1 MSRAQNGCG
10 VTRQPNGSGTRP
22 RRSPRPTGF
31 AGMSIRNRDW
41 SRRPDRDQRQ
51 NGVAVAVPVSVADG
65 DSGGDGTAA
74 ADGVAEAVL
83 VGLGVGVSD
92 PDTVGRG
99 VPVAVVVTV
108 AAVAVVAFRTSEPE
122 ASDGVSTVIGP
133 STARRGNQFAA
144 RPVRMKYPE
153 PSWSVKFWV
162 GTPRSLPAHAPFSQR
177 SISSAVP
184 GAPEERSIAVS
195 TEPESYRPAAPGRA
209 TRFQPFSNDCAIV
222 PPGGTPVIVQ
232 LAGRVTRTK

>member
-1 MSRAQNGCG
+1 
-10 VTRQPNGSGTRP
+10 
-22 RRSPRPTGF
+22 
-31 AGMSIRNRDW
+31 MSIRNRDW
-41 SRRPDRDQRQ
+41 SRRSDRDQRH
-51 NGVAVAVPVSVADG
+51 NGVANAVAVAVPVSVADG
-65 DSGGDGTAA
+65 DIGGDGTAV

-92 PDTVGRG
+92 PGTVGRG
-99 VPVAVVVTV
+99 VPVVVVTV
-108 AAVAVVAFRTSEPE
+108 AAVAVVAIRTSEPE
-122 ASDGVSTVIGP
+122 ASDGVSTVTGP
-133 STARRGNQFAA
+133 STARRGTQFAA